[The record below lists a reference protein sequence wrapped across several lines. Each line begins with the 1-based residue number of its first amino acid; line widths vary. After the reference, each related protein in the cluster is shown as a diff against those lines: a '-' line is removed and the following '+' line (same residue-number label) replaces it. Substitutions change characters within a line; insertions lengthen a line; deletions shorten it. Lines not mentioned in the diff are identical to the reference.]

1 MSLIPKSKFGDCCQ
15 CGLTDTNVVKVKKD
29 TYCLQC
35 HKSNKT
41 KQQMA
46 KQREKVLVRNL
57 IDKQR
62 EDGTLD
68 STKELIIDLDR
79 VTSRYIRLRDMEKD
93 GKITCYI
100 CERRIKWEKA
110 QAMHYIN
117 RQHLG
122 TRFLL
127 SNLKSGCFDC
137 NVTKRG
143 NLIEYAKKLE
153 SETPDIV
160 EWLIEQSHTVSSPTR
175 NELKELLC
183 DFQNKLRMVESK
195 LK

>member
-1 MSLIPKSKFGDCCQ
+1 MSLINTSKYGNCDFCPA
-15 CGLTDTNVVKVKKD
+15 TNTNVVKRGKEYLCMNCKRTADTKK
-29 TYCLQC
+29 
-35 HKSNKT
+35 
-41 KQQMA
+41 QMA
-46 KQREKVLVRNL
+46 KQREKVLIRGL
-57 IDKQR
+57 IETQR
-62 EDGTLD
+62 SNGELD
-68 STKELIIDLDR
+68 STKELILDLDR
-79 VTSRYIRLRDMEKD
+79 VVSRYIRLRDMEKD

-100 CERRIKWEKA
+100 CESRVRWEKA

-127 SNLKSGCFDC
+127 ANLKSGCFDC

-143 NLIEYAKKLE
+143 NLVEYAKKLNA
-153 SETPDIV
+153 ETPDIT

-183 DFQNKLRMVESK
+183 DFQNKLRLVESK

>member
-1 MSLIPKSKFGDCCQ
+1 MSLIPQSKFGDCCQ
-15 CGLTDTNVVKVKKD
+15 CGLTNTNVVKVKKD

-35 HKSNKT
+35 HKTNKT

-62 EDGTLD
+62 DNGELD
-68 STKELIIDLDR
+68 STKELILDLDR
-79 VTSRYIRLRDMEKD
+79 VVSRYIRLRDMEKD

-100 CERRIKWEKA
+100 CENRIRWEKA
-110 QAMHYIN
+110 HAMHYIA

-127 SNLKSGCFDC
+127 ANLKSGCYDC

-143 NLIEYAKKLE
+143 NLVEYAKKLE
-153 SETPDIV
+153 LETPDIT
-160 EWLIEQSHTVSSPTR
+160 EWLIEQSHTVASPTR

-183 DFQNKLRMVESK
+183 DFQNKLRLVESK